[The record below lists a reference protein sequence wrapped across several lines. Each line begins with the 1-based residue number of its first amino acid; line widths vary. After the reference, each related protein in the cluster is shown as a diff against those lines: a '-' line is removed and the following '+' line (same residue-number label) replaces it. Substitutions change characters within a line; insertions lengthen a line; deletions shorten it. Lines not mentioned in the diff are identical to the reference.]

1 MQTSAAF
8 VCSLALV
15 SAQLLPACTLCWGM
29 APAGNGAKLCLGRC
43 EPAIWLKILIIN
55 CSVPKPVLEGC
66 NEPVRTRGL
75 TPWKPTL
82 FTPTGVS
89 VTYTKN

>member
-55 CSVPKPVLEGC
+55 CSLPKPVLEGC